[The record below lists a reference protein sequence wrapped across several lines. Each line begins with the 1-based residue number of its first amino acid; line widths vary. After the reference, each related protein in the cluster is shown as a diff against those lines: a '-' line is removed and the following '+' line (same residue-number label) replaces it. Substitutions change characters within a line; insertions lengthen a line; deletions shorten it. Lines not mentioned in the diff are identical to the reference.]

1 MDKNILLK
9 FKSRN
14 GYDVGEDNVEFI
26 TRGSL
31 NFKNG
36 KYYLKYTEES
46 PENGENK
53 VSTTIKIEDGKVTV
67 LRFGET
73 NTQMIMET
81 GKKHISY
88 YETPYGSIVIGVITD
103 SILSDIGENKGKLC
117 INYALEINDS
127 IMSENCINL
136 SYEAVN

>member
-1 MDKNILLK
+1 MEKNILLK
-9 FKSRN
+9 FRGRN
-14 GYDVGEDNVEFI
+14 GYDVGEDNVEFV

-31 NFKNG
+31 NLKNG

-46 PENGENK
+46 PENRESK
-53 VSTTIKIEDGKVTV
+53 VNTTIKIEEGKVTV

-117 INYALEINDS
+117 INYALEVNDS
-127 IMSENCINL
+127 VMSENCINL